1 MKKSSGEETC
11 EDVVA
16 KVWVRR
22 TTNAESAA
30 EKTSRII
37 SLIFGSSPSEPV
49 LEVIEK
55 VKRRYAEATAALD
68 ACDREHRLSSG
79 RRPTFLVYRVICTDE
94 DALHWREE
102 DIGNLRV
109 ALNALMRV
117 FRLR

>member
-1 MKKSSGEETC
+1 M
-11 EDVVA
+11 
-16 KVWVRR
+16 
-22 TTNAESAA
+22 
-30 EKTSRII
+30 
-37 SLIFGSSPSEPV
+37 

-55 VKRRYAEATAALD
+55 VKRRYAEATEALD
-68 ACDREHRLSSG
+68 ACDREHRPSSG